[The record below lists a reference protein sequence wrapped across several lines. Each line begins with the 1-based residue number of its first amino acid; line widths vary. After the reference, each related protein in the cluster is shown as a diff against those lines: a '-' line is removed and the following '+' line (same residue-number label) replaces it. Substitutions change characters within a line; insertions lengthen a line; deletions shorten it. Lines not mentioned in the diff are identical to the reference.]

1 MTSSI
6 LLATDASNPQ
16 VVGSYNF
23 ASTAEEKGK
32 LLPKPSGYRIL
43 CAIPEAE
50 KEFEDSEIG
59 LIKADETMRNEETL
73 TTVLF
78 VVDMGPDCYK
88 DPEPKLPT
96 DLPPGTPVT
105 VLAARQRFPSG
116 PWCKEGDTVLFS
128 RYAGKRFTIEGVEF
142 RMLSDDEITATIPD
156 GAKVGGL

>member
-32 LLPKPSGYRIL
+32 LLPKPSGYRIH

-88 DPEPKLPT
+88 DP
-96 DLPPGTPVT
+96 
-105 VLAARQRFPSG
+105 ARFPNG
-116 PWCKEGDTVLFS
+116 AYCQKGDFVLV
-128 RYAGKRFTIEGVEF
+128 RPHAGTRLVIHGREF
-142 RMLSDDEITATIPD
+142 RIINDDSVEGTVDDPRGI
-156 GAKVGGL
+156 KRK